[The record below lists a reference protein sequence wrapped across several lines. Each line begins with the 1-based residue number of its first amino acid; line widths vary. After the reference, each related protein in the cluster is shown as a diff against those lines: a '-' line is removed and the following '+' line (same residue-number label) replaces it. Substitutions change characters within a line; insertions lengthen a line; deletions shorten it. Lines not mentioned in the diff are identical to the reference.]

1 MEEKKFEIET
11 VDKILYVQCLNLE
24 RSIFIWVG
32 DSRGAFD
39 NLSLASCTPIT
50 KIPSTA
56 QLLGPTISQSLTQKL
71 CKRLQKQVILSYN
84 IQSEEIDKQYTED
97 LVLKHLIETLTS

>member
-50 KIPSTA
+50 KILSTA

-97 LVLKHLIETLTS
+97 LVLKHLIEKLTS